1 MARITV
7 SEGQNIQV
15 HSGHEPMQAMCFR
28 NTVSVSNALSP
39 HGENSASQRRRIAAR
54 SAPFLPVILRSRT
67 APCLFRRPATAK
79 SYSESSRAR
88 RTSAAART
96 GDVLRA
102 SRSRRNLRSST
113 PRARRL
119 TDAEELKPAPI
130 GESAASAGPAREARR
145 GPSAIDEHARDM
157 VAAGDPRS
165 ALRRRQPHDKAP
177 PESSAARRAGY
188 RRVKV
193 SYPVA

>member
-1 MARITV
+1 MARMTV

-39 HGENSASQRRRIAAR
+39 HGEKFRFTTTTYSGTIGAVLAGDSPVSYRTVPVPSPGHGQVLFRVQPSAPDICGSAYRRRTASI
-54 SAPFLPVILRSRT
+54 SLP
-67 APCLFRRPATAK
+67 
-79 SYSESSRAR
+79 E
-88 RTSAAART
+88 
-96 GDVLRA
+96 
-102 SRSRRNLRSST
+102 NLRSST

-130 GESAASAGPAREARR
+130 GESAASARSAREARR